1 MTKKYTLFGV
11 TFSFTLWLLLAI
23 LNDIFLVVLWQI
35 FSLHSKLLSSR
46 YTYISVHCCSLPPI
60 FSRFISSYPMC
71 LIISIKVYLI
81 AFNKFVMYKQDSK
94 QVYKDLTRGFVRDFV
109 TCSKFTTKPRLSDI
123 FSKLCCFRV
132 LFTIAAL
139 EISSR
144 FAFSNRGLVVLI
156 YVTLM
161 SSCLTAIFEL
171 VQT

>member
-1 MTKKYTLFGV
+1 MTNLFI
-11 TFSFTLWLLLAI
+11 TFQAPLLEVYLHICSLLLP
-23 LNDIFLVVLWQI
+23 
-35 FSLHSKLLSSR
+35 
-46 YTYISVHCCSLPPI
+46 PPI

-144 FAFSNRGLVVLI
+144 FAFSNRGGGYLHYSDVI
-156 YVTLM
+156 MFNGY
-161 SSCLTAIFEL
+161 F
-171 VQT
+171 